1 MTGLKRLLSVAD
13 VERAARRRLPRSVYE
28 FVRGGTED
36 EATLAENRRAFAD
49 YRLLPR
55 GLNDVAGR
63 DLRTALFGMTHAMPV
78 GIAPTGLAGMVRHE
92 CDLALAGGAR
102 RAQVPFILSGSSN
115 VPLERVLREA
125 PDTWYQAYFPG
136 DRDRIA
142 RILARLEAAGVGTL
156 VVTADT
162 CVAAN
167 RENNARRDFTIPFRL
182 TPRLVGEGMARPRWT
197 VGVLLRTLL
206 AGGVPRFANL
216 YEEIGPPVTREPAHG
231 FRTGRD
237 RLDWGDMAWLR
248 ERWRGRLVIKGLM
261 HPDDARRA
269 AALGADGII
278 VSNHGGRQLDGAASS
293 LQALAAIAPGLPPD
307 MALMVDSGF
316 RRGTDIIK
324 ALALGARFVFVGRP
338 TLFGAALAG
347 EAGVRHVL
355 EILRSELDRDLAL
368 LGCRAV
374 GDLGPG
380 LLAGTAFQGRP

>member
-1 MTGLKRLLSVAD
+1 MNALKRLLSVAD
-13 VERAARRRLPRSVYE
+13 VERAARRRLPRCVYE

-36 EATLAENRRAFAD
+36 EATLAENRRAFGD
-49 YRLLPR
+49 YRLMPR

-63 DLRTALFGMTHAMPV
+63 SLRTPLFGMTHAMPV

-92 CDLALAGGAR
+92 CDLALARGAR
-102 RAQVPFILSGSSN
+102 QAQVPFILSGSSN

-125 PDTWYQAYFPG
+125 PEAWYQAYFPG
-136 DRDRIA
+136 DRARID

-156 VVTADT
+156 VITADT

-167 RENNARRDFTIPFRL
+167 RENNARRDFTIPFRM
-182 TPRLVGEGMARPRWT
+182 TARLLVDGALHPRWT
-197 VGVLLRTLL
+197 ASVLLRTLL
-206 AGGVPRFANL
+206 ASGVPRFANL

-237 RLDWGDMAWLR
+237 RLSWDDMAWLR

-269 AALGADGII
+269 AGLGADGII

-293 LQALAAIAPGLPPD
+293 LQALAAIAPALPRDFP
-307 MALMVDSGF
+307 LMVDSGF

-324 ALALGARFVFVGRP
+324 ALALGARFVFIGRP
-338 TLFGAALAG
+338 TLYGAALAG

-374 GDLGPG
+374 DDLGPG
-380 LLAGTAFQGRP
+380 LVA